1 MEVKKTKKRSPKSKR
16 FSTVIWNDIYSS
28 FIRRKKAINAYRE
41 EAIDTLT
48 TAATPA
54 AAYVRQLINPTNDN
68 DSHNPIPPDGNEE
81 GSTQNDDDIYR
92 DTNKENDTAIPTL
105 VHSVRSSPSTS
116 ALDEAS
122 SSNELLTTSLSLTL
136 HAPGRNRFLV
146 DHIDIS
152 ERFHNMQQY
161 VFNFVKFNNLTLES
175 DVHLILLLFSIL
187 LLQNNN
193 RLHKDMIPFF
203 GNKLY
208 QKVRKSNLDSLS
220 MTYNF
225 PGETLLEIIETAQ
238 GVYSKTND
246 RINAAASILSLT
258 NTVDDFMD
266 KKNSLCLHPSFSNF
280 CR

>member
-238 GVYSKTND
+238 GVYISFTGRPD
-246 RINAAASILSLT
+246 FII
-258 NTVDDFMD
+258 TVFPHQTDGG
-266 KKNSLCLHPSFSNF
+266 
-280 CR
+280 